1 MSKYFKAWKFLTGG
15 KQKTT
20 GTEVIKGFTSKFKGQ
35 KTKESIIKAGKEKK
49 KKIVEDAEK
58 ECFSKAKALQT
69 QIDKLAS
76 EVLHHGNVINYL
88 EDKLDPSQMA
98 EYKAMDF
105 KKVDNSDLGL
115 PSIEHVRHLK
125 A

>member
-49 KKIVEDAEK
+49 KKIVDEDFRENARRYFTNQPPK
-58 ECFSKAKALQT
+58 NPK
-69 QIDKLAS
+69 
-76 EVLHHGNVINYL
+76 
-88 EDKLDPSQMA
+88 
-98 EYKAMDF
+98 
-105 KKVDNSDLGL
+105 KKVDKD
-115 PSIEHVRHLK
+115 IF
-125 A
+125 